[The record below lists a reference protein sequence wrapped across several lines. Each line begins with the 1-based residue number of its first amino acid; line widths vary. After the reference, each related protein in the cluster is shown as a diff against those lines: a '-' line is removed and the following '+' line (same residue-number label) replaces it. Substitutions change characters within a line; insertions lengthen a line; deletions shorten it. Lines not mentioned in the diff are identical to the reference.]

1 MYPSSDFDSPSYD
14 SASYDSA
21 SYDTSRSDSPT
32 SALDQYD
39 DTYEDRSERSG
50 RRPRRSEFS
59 APEPAGHHRGPVA
72 PSIDDDP
79 NWRPGAEPDRPEV
92 GDRWSSFHAAQR
104 GAKGPEPWPAWL
116 VTERAAVDTD
126 LGILKTG
133 KEADVYLLERSLPGT
148 DRSCILAVKRYRDL
162 GHSQFTRDASYLA
175 GRRVRATR
183 DQRAMDRKTSF
194 GRQLL
199 GTQWASAEWGY
210 LRQLWSAGAPVPYP
224 VQLEGA
230 ELMMEYIVGPDAEA
244 APRLAQTRPSHGQLV
259 DLWEQAR
266 EIMLIIAEQGWAH
279 GDLSPFNLLVA
290 GDRLV
295 LIDLP
300 QVIDVVANP
309 DGPTF
314 LARDV
319 HNVCSWFSAQG
330 LEGIDE
336 PSIVADLLSATGMR

>member
-1 MYPSSDFDSPSYD
+1 VYPSTDFP
-14 SASYDSA
+14 
-21 SYDTSRSDSPT
+21 RSDSSRFDFPRPDSLT

-39 DTYEDRSERSG
+39 DAYEDRSERSA
-50 RRPRRSEFS
+50 RRPRRSEFT
-59 APEPAGHHRGPVA
+59 ALEPVGRHHAVLVP
-72 PSIDDDP
+72 PTDDDP
-79 NWRPGAEPDRPEV
+79 NWLPGAEPDRPDV

-133 KEADVYLLERSLPGT
+133 KEADVFLLERSVPGT
-148 DRSCILAVKRYRDL
+148 DRSCVLAVKRYRDL
-162 GHSQFTRDASYLA
+162 EHSQFTRDASYLA

-210 LRQLWSAGAPVPYP
+210 LRQLYSAGAPVPYP
-224 VQLEGA
+224 VQLDGA
-230 ELMMEYIVGPDAEA
+230 ELMMEYIVGPDGEA
-244 APRLAQTRPSHGQLV
+244 APRLAQTRPGHGQLV
-259 DLWEQAR
+259 DLWDQLR
-266 EIMLIIAEQGWAH
+266 DTMLIIAEQGWAH

-319 HNVCSWFSAQG
+319 HNVCSWFAAQG
-330 LEGIDE
+330 LDGIDE
-336 PSIVADLLSATGMR
+336 PSMVTDLLSAAGMR

>member
-1 MYPSSDFDSPSYD
+1 VYPSSETSHDDSPG
-14 SASYDSA
+14 SAGYGSLS
-21 SYDTSRSDSPT
+21 

-39 DTYEDRSERSG
+39 DADEDGSTRSA
-50 RRPRRSEFS
+50 RRPRRSEFT
-59 APEPAGHHRGPVA
+59 APEPGRRRHRADSDPA
-72 PSIDDDP
+72 ANLALDP
-79 NWRPGAEPDRPEV
+79 NWLPGAEPDRPDV
-92 GDRWSSFHAAQR
+92 GDRWSTFHAAQR
-104 GAKGPEPWPAWL
+104 GAKGPEPWPDWL

-133 KEADVYLLERSLPGT
+133 KEADVFLLERAVPGT

-162 GHSQFTRDASYLA
+162 DHSQFTRDASYLA
-175 GRRVRATR
+175 GRRVRASR
-183 DQRAMDRKTSF
+183 DQRAMDHKTSF

-210 LRQLWSAGAPVPYP
+210 LRQLYSAGAPVPYP

-230 ELMMEYIVGPDAEA
+230 ELMMEYIVGPDGEA
-244 APRLAQTRPSHGQLV
+244 APRLAQTRPGRAQLV
-259 DLWEQAR
+259 DLWDQLR
-266 EIMLIIAEQGWAH
+266 GTMLIIAEQGWAH
-279 GDLSPFNLLVA
+279 GDLSAFNLLVA

-309 DGPTF
+309 DGATF

-319 HNVCSWFSAQG
+319 HNVCTWFAAQG
-330 LEGIDE
+330 LDDIDE
-336 PSIVADLLSATGMR
+336 PSMVSELLTAAGMR